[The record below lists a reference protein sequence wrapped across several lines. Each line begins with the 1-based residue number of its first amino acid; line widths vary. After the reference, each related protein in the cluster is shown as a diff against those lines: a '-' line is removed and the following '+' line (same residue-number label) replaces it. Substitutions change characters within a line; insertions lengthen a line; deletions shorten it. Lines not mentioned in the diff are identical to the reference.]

1 MLNLNRI
8 LIPGQEELFFEES
21 NRCAIQGFFFI
32 SFFVIQPEP
41 IQRKTTSSTLKK
53 KCLKLRSFLY
63 NALKKK
69 STMKNSFD
77 CASN

>member
-32 SFFVIQPEP
+32 SVFFCNP
-41 IQRKTTSSTLKK
+41 TGTHSTEDYVQHIKEKVFEIEIISLQCVKEEINHE
-53 KCLKLRSFLY
+53 KLF
-63 NALKKK
+63 
-69 STMKNSFD
+69 
-77 CASN
+77 